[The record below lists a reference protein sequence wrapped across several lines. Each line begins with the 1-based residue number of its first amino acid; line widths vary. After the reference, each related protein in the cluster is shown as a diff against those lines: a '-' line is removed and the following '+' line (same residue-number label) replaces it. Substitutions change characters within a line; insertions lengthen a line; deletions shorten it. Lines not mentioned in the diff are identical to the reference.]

1 MQLFNFSWAE
11 FKNREHWHWQILK
24 TESVRSLSTEAYEE
38 KVWIGPEGSKP
49 GDTSTVWSLIPY
61 HYQDINPISVSTGLL
76 AIANAC
82 CLMENFPSKGDY
94 LSDCQ
99 KICPGLPVS
108 DFADHWLECRDMSAR
123 FNASAPAEI
132 REFIYGEVARNMA

>member
-11 FKNREHWHWQILK
+11 FKNRESWHWQILK
-24 TESVRSLSTEAYEE
+24 TESVRSLSTEIYEE
-38 KVWIGPEGSKP
+38 KVWLGPKNSKP
-49 GDTSTVWSLIPY
+49 GNPNTVWSLIPY
-61 HYQDINPISVSTGLL
+61 HYQDINPINVSCALL

-82 CLMENFPSKGDY
+82 RLMENFPHKGEY
-94 LSDCQ
+94 LKDCQ

-108 DFADHWLECRDMSAR
+108 SFADHWLDCRDMSAR

-132 REFIYGEVARNMA
+132 RKFVYGEISRNMG